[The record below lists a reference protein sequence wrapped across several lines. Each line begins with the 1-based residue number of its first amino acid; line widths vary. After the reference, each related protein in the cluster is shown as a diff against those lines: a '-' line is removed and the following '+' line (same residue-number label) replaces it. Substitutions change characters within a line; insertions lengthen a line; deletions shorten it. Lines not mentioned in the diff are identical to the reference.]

1 MTSQDLIRKEP
12 EKIEKPIDLGE
23 KIYVG
28 NLLGDTFCLDK
39 LSIQELHNND
49 NNDLFLFSVV
59 NRFLWIKDAEKKD
72 YRLILES
79 QRVLIKRVSIFSI
92 EWDYG
97 IVDMFGNVVVDTH
110 RTYPLSSC
118 DEIYIVS
125 PEEYSINT
133 SRWYKENN
141 PDLAYLINPNTH
153 NYI

>member
-1 MTSQDLIRKEP
+1 MTSRDLTRKEP

-49 NNDLFLFSVV
+49 NDLFLFSVV
-59 NRFLWIKDAEKKD
+59 NRFIWIKDAEKKD

-153 NYI
+153 NYL

>member
-1 MTSQDLIRKEP
+1 MTSRDLTRKEP

-28 NLLGDTFCLDK
+28 DLLGDTFCLDK

-49 NNDLFLFSVV
+49 NDLFLFSVV
-59 NRFLWIKDAEKKD
+59 NRFIWIKDAEKKD

-118 DEIYIVS
+118 YEIYIVS

>member
-1 MTSQDLIRKEP
+1 MTSQALTRKEP

-49 NNDLFLFSVV
+49 NDLFLFSVV
-59 NRFLWIKDAEKKD
+59 NRFIWIKDAEKKD

-110 RTYPLSSC
+110 RIYPLSSC
-118 DEIYIVS
+118 DEIYVVS

-141 PDLAYLINPNTH
+141 PNLAYLINPNTH

>member
-49 NNDLFLFSVV
+49 SDLFLFSVV

>member
-49 NNDLFLFSVV
+49 SDLFLFSVV

-110 RTYPLSSC
+110 RIYPLSSC

-153 NYI
+153 NYL

>member
-49 NNDLFLFSVV
+49 SDLFLFSVV
-59 NRFLWIKDAEKKD
+59 NRFLWIKDVEKKD

-125 PEEYSINT
+125 PEEYTINT

-153 NYI
+153 NYL

>member
-49 NNDLFLFSVV
+49 NDLFLFSVV

-118 DEIYIVS
+118 DAIYIVS

>member
-28 NLLGDTFCLDK
+28 NLLGNTFCLDK

-92 EWDYG
+92 EWNYG

-153 NYI
+153 NYL

>member
-1 MTSQDLIRKEP
+1 MTSKDLTRKEP

-49 NNDLFLFSVV
+49 SDLFLFSVV

>member
-28 NLLGDTFCLDK
+28 NLLGNTFCLDK

-49 NNDLFLFSVV
+49 SDLFLFSVV

-153 NYI
+153 NYL

>member
-49 NNDLFLFSVV
+49 SDLFLFSVV
-59 NRFLWIKDAEKKD
+59 NRFIWIKDAKKKD

-125 PEEYSINT
+125 REEYFINT
-133 SRWYKENN
+133 SRWYREDN

-153 NYI
+153 NYL

>member
-49 NNDLFLFSVV
+49 SDLFLFSVV
-59 NRFLWIKDAEKKD
+59 NRFIWIKDAEKKD

-110 RTYPLSSC
+110 RIYPLSSC

>member
-1 MTSQDLIRKEP
+1 MTSRDLTRKEP
-12 EKIEKPIDLGE
+12 EKIEKPVDLGE

-28 NLLGDTFCLDK
+28 NLLGDTFCLDG
-39 LSIQELHNND
+39 LRIQELHNNE
-49 NNDLFLFSVV
+49 NDLFLFSVV

-97 IVDMFGNVVVDTH
+97 IVDMFGNVTVDMH

-118 DEIYIVS
+118 NEIYIVS

-133 SRWYKENN
+133 SRWYRENN
-141 PDLAYLINPNTH
+141 PDLAYLINPDTH

>member
-1 MTSQDLIRKEP
+1 MSEKLIRKEP
-12 EKIEKPIDLGE
+12 EKIEKPADLGE

-28 NLLGDTFCLDK
+28 NFLGNTFCLDG
-39 LSIQELHNND
+39 LRIQELHND
-49 NNDLFLFSVV
+49 DSDLFLFSVV

-79 QRVLIKRVSIFSI
+79 QRVLIKRVSFLSV

-97 IVDMFGNVVVDTH
+97 IVDMFGNVIIDMT
-110 RTYPLSSC
+110 RSYPLSSC

-141 PDLAYLINPNTH
+141 PDLAYLINPDTH
-153 NYI
+153 NYL

>member
-28 NLLGDTFCLDK
+28 NLLGNTFCLDK

-49 NNDLFLFSVV
+49 SDLFLFSVV
-59 NRFLWIKDAEKKD
+59 NRFLWIKDVEKKD

-125 PEEYSINT
+125 PEEYTINT

-153 NYI
+153 NYL